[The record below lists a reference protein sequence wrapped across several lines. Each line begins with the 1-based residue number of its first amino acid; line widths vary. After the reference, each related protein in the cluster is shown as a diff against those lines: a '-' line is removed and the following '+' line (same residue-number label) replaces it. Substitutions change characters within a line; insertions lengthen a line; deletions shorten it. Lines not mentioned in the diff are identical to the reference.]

1 MTLCA
6 EYCMTPLVFNKTNAI
21 VSTSAPAAATAT
33 TGPIGMAAL
42 STLRGSICNDLSP
55 LFALTSAVGPSLLFV
70 NFWDTVRS
78 EGGVIKERNMW
89 SLMGNISW
97 IGGAKKMLIR
107 DCYERDANWL
117 LSVTEDVALRAA
129 LILGPKGIG
138 KTMFL
143 NYLIVR
149 IVEKARSE
157 NRLDT
162 LSIAYMHRPFDAAET
177 ECVRFTSQGCTFDQS
192 QADCFLSDSVDIADG
207 TRGTSLLLEV
217 ASENQ
222 NNYKKFSDRLTE
234 LHGKWIIMDV
244 WTLDELRQV
253 TPATWADGEVEFL
266 YEVFGGRVRNILGGD
281 LDAHDVNDAIEE
293 TALWFFG
300 DTVKL
305 AYSSAWNRS
314 LQLIRRTIAG
324 ARGKTTKDE
333 LAIQTSLFWVIH
345 SETEMSGFSSTFL
358 KLLAGKMKD
367 NMEVSLWIELDKLVG
382 GGGIGLMF
390 EALGHMKLTGSN
402 NTFTANPLS
411 KGSTKTFAMK
421 FNLPKVLIRSIADIE
436 TLDGG
441 VYGLPI
447 FGNFMLVDA
456 VIKPNIMLQFTVSL
470 KHGKADDLNKWA
482 AIRANLGGSRVEDK
496 LVFIIPAGN
505 FGKFSY
511 VGVPDDLPCYYM
523 TWEEVA
529 NDTVLTARAAKRPRP

>member
-1 MTLCA
+1 MCLNNV
-6 EYCMTPLVFNKTNAI
+6 MTPLLFNKTNAI
-21 VSTSAPAAATAT
+21 VSTS
-33 TGPIGMAAL
+33 
-42 STLRGSICNDLSP
+42 C
-55 LFALTSAVGPSLLFV
+55 LFFDSSFVLTSAVGPSGDFC
-70 NFWDTVRS
+70 NFWDAVRS
-78 EGGVIKERNMW
+78 EGRVIKDENIW
-89 SLMGNISW
+89 SLEGNVSW
-97 IGGAKKMLIR
+97 IGGVNKMLIR
-107 DCYERDANWL
+107 DCYVRDANLL
-117 LSVTEDVALRAA
+117 LSVTEAGSALKKAA

-157 NRLDT
+157 DRLDT

-177 ECVRFTSQGCTFDQS
+177 KCVRFTSQGCTFDQS

-234 LHGKWIIMDV
+234 LNGKWIIMDV

-253 TPATWADGEVEFL
+253 TPAAWADGEVEFL
-266 YEVFGGRVRNILGGD
+266 YEVFGGRVRNVLGGD
-281 LDAHDVNDAIEE
+281 LEAHDVDDAIEE

-300 DTVKL
+300 NTVKQ
-305 AYSSAWNRS
+305 AYPSAWNRA

-345 SETEMSGFSSTFL
+345 SDTEMSGFSSTFL

-390 EALGHMKLTGSN
+390 EALGHMKLTRSN
-402 NTFTANPLS
+402 NTFTANPLR
-411 KGSTKTFAMK
+411 KGSTETVAMK
-421 FNLPKVLIRSIADIE
+421 FNLPPNVLIRSIADIE
-436 TLDGG
+436 TLNVGA
-441 VYGLPI
+441 YGLPI

-482 AIRANLGGSRVEDK
+482 AIRANLGGSREEDK
-496 LVFIIPAGN
+496 LVFIIPADN
-505 FGKFSY
+505 FGKFSC

-529 NDTVLTARAAKRPRP
+529 NDTVLTARGAKRARP